1 MKSSGTAAVGFLVV
15 TVLWRLVIGGNRD
28 VWCRWKT
35 PCLLEAN
42 FPIGDDVVVH
52 WERWLPSK
60 LQVHSFYYEQDQL
73 KGQDQHFRGRT
84 SLFKENIPKGNAS
97 LLLTNVLV
105 ADEGTY
111 MCYVGTLTG
120 QWRSF
125 IKLNVEAAVTSIRF
139 RPNDEDQLI
148 CSSGGIFPQPELR
161 WSTEP
166 ALPDA
171 LRNSSQV
178 QQETQTQLYNING
191 SLALAGDAHPDLEY
205 ICDVSTTNSSR
216 RITWRKTTLDV
227 SVAETSIECAPVSHP
242 SSLEWT
248 FNRSNVIANRS
259 AGHKLHIVSNWK
271 EHVNDVSEA
280 GALNLYHLSANQSG
294 TYTCTLGNN
303 TQTRVQDILLTVT
316 GTEDVHP
323 NAAGITL
330 GVLGTIGSVAAVGA
344 IYLFTRRGP
353 NRSWCCNRDGAPVT
367 SSPNGVI
374 LKNKEKGPSLRV
386 KASHPTEPL
395 AQELEKEQMTRMRL
409 LTTSKLHS
417 GLVAKQAFAHT
428 SSFCSHVSWKQA
440 PMTFGGNR
448 NVWCRWKTPCLLEA
462 NFPIGDDVAIHWKRV
477 SPSKLQVHSFYY
489 EKDQLQEQDQHFRGR
504 TSLFKEN
511 IPKGNA
517 SLLLTNVLVADEGT
531 YMCYVGTLTR
541 QWRSF
546 IKLIVVAAV
555 TSSHFRLDDEDQLI
569 CSSGGIFP
577 QPELRWSTEP
587 ALPDALRNSS
597 QVQQETQT
605 QLYNI
610 NGWLALAGNAHPD
623 LEYICDVSTSNSS
636 QRITWRKTILDI
648 SVAETSIECAPV
660 SHPSSLEWTFNRSNV
675 IANRSAGHKLHIVS
689 DWKEHVKDV
698 SEAGALNLYHLSA
711 DQSGTYTCTLSN
723 NTQTRL
729 QDILLTVTGTEDA
742 NRSTSLQTSYWW
754 IVDLVVALKVLVLA
768 AMLVYLKMRANRS
781 TSLQTS
787 YWWIVGLVVALI
799 VLELALTVL
808 GLVAMLVYLK
818 RRGKA
823 TKSSSR
829 DPEEETELNSVK
841 GVEGES
847 EKSNQLPTRG
857 NNGQTGP
864 SGPPTPPLHTLN
876 YVSIVKIQDSRFKSF
891 LFAMFER
898 AKQGI

>member
-1 MKSSGTAAVGFLVV
+1 MLVDQFVMMKSSGTAAVGFLVV

-374 LKNKEKGPSLRV
+374 STGNAGGPVRILSNNEKSAKMNRSGTAAVGFLV
-386 KASHPTEPL
+386 VTVL
-395 AQELEKEQMTRMRL
+395 WRL
-409 LTTSKLHS
+409 
-417 GLVAKQAFAHT
+417 VI
-428 SSFCSHVSWKQA
+428 
-440 PMTFGGNR
+440 GGNR

-610 NGWLALAGNAHPD
+610 NGSLALAGDAHPD
-623 LEYICDVSTSNSS
+623 LEYICDVSTTNSS
-636 QRITWRKTILDI
+636 RRITWRKTILDI

-675 IANRSAGHKLHIVS
+675 IANRSAGHKLHMVS
-689 DWKEHVKDV
+689 DWKEHVKGV

-711 DQSGTYTCTLSN
+711 KQSGTYTCTLSN
-723 NTQTRL
+723 NTQTRV
-729 QDILLTVTGTEDA
+729 QDILLTVTED
-742 NRSTSLQTSYWW
+742 
-754 IVDLVVALKVLVLA
+754 
-768 AMLVYLKMRANRS
+768 ANRS